1 MLKNPVSQDTF
12 LRSNNVLLTPLFTK
26 KKHHEGQHMI
36 QDAGSL
42 HWTHHS
48 DMKLQQGQPKALKS
62 SDLLKLGL
70 PSIVATKACLNML

>member
-1 MLKNPVSQDTF
+1 MYYIRRYLREKNTMRDSICFKML
-12 LRSNNVLLTPLFTK
+12 
-26 KKHHEGQHMI
+26 
-36 QDAGSL
+36 AL
-42 HWTHHS
+42 HGTYHS